1 MTWVESVIGVEAS
14 RPTFTVADVFRR
26 HWAAYCERYPVTR
39 EQKRAAHA
47 LMDCRTAALGGH
59 IDVCDACDWVRISY
73 NSCGNRNC
81 PTCGAFDRAQWLAAR
96 EIVMLPIQYF
106 HVVFTC
112 DHALNPLVRA
122 NPTLIY
128 NLLFDAAGP
137 LLKDYGRKYL
147 GGEVGATGTLHTW
160 GEDLIEHLHTHWIVT
175 GGAWQIDADGKR
187 HWKSAAPD
195 FLFPV
200 LKLSRDYRDR
210 VCAGLLKLWRDGEL
224 KLVGECADL
233 DVEALVAQ
241 MQAKNWEVY
250 IKPAHGEGVTIFEYL
265 SRYINRVAISNYRIV
280 SIENGQ
286 VSFRYCDNRDGGKDK
301 IMTLDALEF
310 IRRFLLHVLPSRFVR
325 IRHYGLHHSSKREAL
340 KQCRAALGLPY
351 ALPVLKP
358 LLVVAWLTKILG
370 HHPNLCPRCGQGMLE
385 PRGEFGSLS
394 PVWVWLLTLLGFMA
408 RRRATV

>member
-1 MTWVESVIGVEAS
+1 MMWVESVLGVEAS
-14 RPTFTVADVFRR
+14 RPTFTVADVFRQ
-26 HWAAYCERYPVTR
+26 HWNAYQARYPVTR

-47 LMDCRTAALGGH
+47 IMDCRTAVLGGH
-59 IDVCDACDWVRISY
+59 VDVCDACGWIRISY

-96 EIVMLPIQYF
+96 EIVLLPIQYF
-106 HVVFTC
+106 HIVFTC

-122 NPTLIY
+122 NAVLIY

-137 LLKDYGRKYL
+137 LLKQYGQKYL
-147 GGEVGATGTLHTW
+147 GGEIGATGGLHTW
-160 GEDLIEHLHTHWIVT
+160 GEDLNEHLHSHWIVT
-175 GGAWQIDADGKR
+175 GGAWQTDTEGKR
-187 HWKSAAPD
+187 HWKSAAAD

-200 LKLSRDYRDR
+200 LKLSREYRDR
-210 VCAGLLKLWRDGEL
+210 VCDGLLKLWHDGKL
-224 KLVGECADL
+224 KLVGACADL

-241 MQAKNWEVY
+241 MRAKNWEVY
-250 IKPAHGEGVTIFEYL
+250 IKPAHGEGVTVFEYL
-265 SRYINRVAISNYRIV
+265 SRYINRVAISNYRLV

-286 VSFRYCDNRDGGKDK
+286 VSFRYCDNRDGGKEK
-301 IMTLDALEF
+301 VMTLDALEF
-310 IRRFLLHVLPSRFVR
+310 LRRFLLHVLPSRFVR

-340 KQCRAALGLPY
+340 KQCRATLGLPY

-408 RRRATV
+408 RRRATG